1 MSVIKLKKCTIF
13 TAQDGLA
20 SHWPEELTNEHVP
33 KDWLLFK
40 NAVPP
45 APPPQCLVSCINSN

>member
-1 MSVIKLKKCTIF
+1 MPVIKLKKCTIF
-13 TAQDGLA
+13 TAQAGLA

-45 APPPQCLVSCINSN
+45 ASMSSFMYQ